1 MSIPPVPTLEFEQA
15 SSYRRL
21 GARVIDLLIVF
32 FVFLLLSPLL
42 SLFTYKTP
50 GQKQVSEIGTL
61 LFFVFLVVLV
71 IAYDAVSHRLWGKTV
86 GKKLLGMRAVDI
98 EGEKLGW
105 GMSILRSIVLY
116 ISGVVIVFL
125 IFVTISLFGWY
136 FIAGLKKYRRFPHES
151 ISKSFVVME
160 SQGQLKKA
168 EMPPGVPGQALV
180 GPAADLY
187 KLHEQGFI
195 TDEEYER
202 KSKEIVK

>member
-1 MSIPPVPTLEFEQA
+1 MSLPQVPTLEYEQA
-15 SSYRRL
+15 NSYRRL

-32 FVFLLLSPLL
+32 FAFLLLSPLL
-42 SLFTYKTP
+42 GFFAYLMPSK
-50 GQKQVSEIGTL
+50 KQVSDIGAL
-61 LFFVFLVVLV
+61 LFFVFLVGLV
-71 IAYDAVSHRLWGKTV
+71 IAYDAVSHRLWDKTLK
-86 GKKLLGMRAVDI
+86 KKLLGMRVVDI
-98 EGEKLGW
+98 KGEKLSW

-125 IFVTISLFGWY
+125 IFVTISIFGWY

-151 ISKSFVVME
+151 MSKSFVVME
-160 SQGQLKKA
+160 SRGQLKKA
-168 EMPPGVPGQALV
+168 EMPTDTPGQALV

>member
-1 MSIPPVPTLEFEQA
+1 MSLPQVPTLEYEQA
-15 SSYRRL
+15 NSYRRL

-32 FVFLLLSPLL
+32 FAFLLLSPLL
-42 SLFTYKTP
+42 GFFAYLMPSK
-50 GQKQVSEIGTL
+50 KQVSDIGAL
-61 LFFVFLVVLV
+61 LFFVFLVGLV
-71 IAYDAVSHRLWGKTV
+71 IAYDAVSHRLWGKTL
-86 GKKLLGMRAVDI
+86 GKKLLGMRVVDI
-98 EGEKLGW
+98 KGEKLSW

-125 IFVTISLFGWY
+125 IFVTISIFGWY

-151 ISKSFVVME
+151 MSKSFVVME
-160 SQGQLKKA
+160 SRGQLKKA
-168 EMPPGVPGQALV
+168 EMPTGIPGQALV